1 MRRISR
7 ENMRLLVR
15 RSLYPA
21 GWVVAVCVMVSAA
34 ALTAV
39 FALGLEETALAYA
52 VYPLSAYALTVLVLA
67 LIPALPVLVRRVK
80 EHRLFSLLLDDKDR
94 RERLSMRAALG
105 VSVGYAVFKLAAGWY
120 YGSVWFMAVAVYYIV
135 LAVMRYLILRGAG
148 RLGSGA
154 DGWRLFRLTGYL
166 MLALTVAIS
175 GMAVQM
181 VRDNQA
187 YMYPGFIIYASAA
200 YTFYSLTLAVMNL
213 FRIRRQASPV
223 QAAAR
228 ALTLAGALMAIFAL
242 QTGMIARFGTGD
254 ELFRL
259 VMNALT
265 GGAVCI
271 AVLVMGVL
279 MAVYGGRMIRRTD
292 P

>member
-1 MRRISR
+1 MRDFSWKDA
-7 ENMRLLVR
+7 VR
-15 RSLYPA
+15 TGRRMLRPA
-21 GWVVAVCVMVSAA
+21 PWVIAVCTVFSAA

-39 FALGLEETALAYA
+39 FMLDMEQTALAYA
-52 VYPLSAYALTVLVLA
+52 VYPLSAYALTTLVLA
-67 LIPALPVLVRRVK
+67 LIPAFPSMVKRVK
-80 EHRLFSLLLDDKDR
+80 EHPLARILLTDGER
-94 RERLSMRAALG
+94 RERLSMRTALG

-148 RLGSGA
+148 RIRKEA
-154 DGWRLFRLTGYL
+154 DGWRLFQLTGYL

-181 VRDNQA
+181 VRDNRA
-187 YMYPGFIIYASAA
+187 YVYPGFIIYASAA
-200 YTFYSLTLAVMNL
+200 YTFYNLTLAVMNL
-213 FRIRRQASPV
+213 FRVRRQASPV